1 MTVHR
6 HRRAPLALGL
16 LGLPSAV
23 FAAGADTA
31 VELEPVVVTAQSPDD
46 GSAASGYRVERV
58 DLGPLG
64 AGSRRDSPLS
74 VSTVP
79 AELIRNTQA
88 SNTTEALKYVPT
100 VYASTGA
107 SQITPYFS
115 MRGFS
120 ASTWSYNMA
129 LDGLRSFDI
138 YEPLEDKQGIEVLS
152 GAAGFLYGITS
163 PAGIV
168 NYLSKRPLAE
178 PLAALTVGSYD
189 HQLYSQLDLGGPLA
203 ANPDLLYRLNLGY
216 ANAGT
221 TGAEQQS
228 QQRYVGSGAL
238 SWRLSADTRIDLEA
252 AAARREL
259 DHAQALFMTTAK
271 IGIPDAPD
279 ASDNWGAP
287 YTGASDET
295 RRLGGAF
302 ETRLNDT
309 FTLRGRVRHS
319 EIEREYFLNRIVWQN
334 RDLDYRWRV
343 DSQQRFT
350 TTVDQ
355 YSLFL
360 DADFTTGTL
369 HHHMSFGATRDEFDA
384 GDNGYRGT
392 TYSTVYAWDSR
403 AHPAWQL
410 PPAGTSTAQDTTYT
424 TLLLADR
431 IDIGE
436 QWSLLLG
443 VNRAGIDDEQTATS
457 ASGKRSVSRY
467 DADKATPIASLS
479 FRPLE
484 TLTTYFTYAEALQQ
498 GFVAGSTTANAGETF
513 SPFVSKQS
521 ELGARLAL
529 GGVDLNL
536 AWFRIRQANQYVD
549 PGTNLA
555 SQDGRV
561 VHQGWE
567 FSLSGKPSERLTL
580 VGGFTLLDA
589 RIDKA
594 TANVGKVPQG
604 VAENMA
610 RLYAEYEL
618 PGVPGLTLTGG
629 VSYVGK
635 VPWDAANTL
644 YVDPVTLFDAGLRYR
659 SKLYGKETT
668 WRLNIANLTG
678 EDYWSTRSGILYLG
692 SPRTVSLSATVAF

>member
-203 ANPDLLYRLNLGY
+203 GNSDLLYRLNLGY

-228 QQRYVGSGAL
+228 QQRNVGSGAL

-369 HHHMSFGATRDEFDA
+369 RHHMSFGATRDEFDA

-392 TYSTVYAWDSR
+392 TYSTVYTWDSR

-561 VHQGWE
+561 VHQGWD

-594 TANVGKVPQG
+594 TANVGNVPQG

-618 PGVPGLTLTGG
+618 PGMPGLTLTGG

-668 WRLNIANLTG
+668 WRLNIANLTD